1 MFLFIHGSSFGD
13 WVYGLCILTERTSGG
28 GGVTPIRSRVLQPY
42 AATCGWNA
50 KNWAWFFQRFGFST
64 GNGEKLI
71 KTTSTSLFTL
81 VFAKFANFVWVRPTT
96 TMFIIQTVPVSTP
109 KEKKFQGLQ
118 VSVGHHRFLRLSCLA
133 LQSIGQYSFHT
144 WPQNVRQ

>member
-1 MFLFIHGSSFGD
+1 MG
-13 WVYGLCILTERTSGG
+13 VGG
-28 GGVTPIRSRVLQPY
+28 RVTPIRSRVLQPY

-50 KNWAWFFQRFGFST
+50 KNWVWFFQRFGFST

-81 VFAKFANFVWVRPTT
+81 VFAKLANFVWVRPTT

-118 VSVGHHRFLRLSCLA
+118 VSVGHHSRAFFNIVTSGPLA
-133 LQSIGQYSFHT
+133 Q
-144 WPQNVRQ
+144 